1 MNAVVEILN
10 AAGQAFV
17 EFALPMLI
25 QSGVLILILLAV
37 DAVLRR
43 RVRAVFRYWIWML
56 VLVKLVLPPSLGS
69 PVSVGT
75 WFGETLD
82 VPSASL
88 LELQSPVAVEPRVTE
103 SAPTI
108 SAAFSPPD
116 LMIAEPPTPTPAVR
130 SETPVQV
137 ANPTPFAQEPPV
149 SLDWQ
154 GLSLVIWS
162 LVVFALTLLL
172 IQRAFFVR
180 GLLGQSEQANHAML
194 RELEDCRRRLDL
206 RRAIG
211 LRLSPNA
218 TSPAVCGLF
227 RPVILIPQSIAPR
240 LQSQDLQAV
249 LLHELAHV
257 KRGDLWI
264 NLAQTLLQIAYFYN
278 PLLWLAN
285 AMIRRT
291 REQAVDEAVLVAMG
305 ETASQYPETLINI
318 AKLAFTRRPALSL
331 RLIGVVESKSALTA
345 RIKHILTRPLP
356 KTAKLGIFG
365 LFNVLILAVVLLPM
379 AKARPLPRPELD
391 VVSPTEEQDRTVVE
405 VPVSSDGVVTLPNGV
420 TVEFLGLHDC
430 GSKEDA
436 WWRPDGEVLPEAPYG
451 YSRHIRSTQPNQLYE
466 VLFRVNSP
474 TGRTFAKMECTP
486 GRSSTLGFLNRDGG
500 RRSRGLPDDAG
511 DLFTGT
517 LNRGSEANQVR
528 IDLGVGLDNAWEPLG
543 VLDGQASEAVTLA
556 DAVIKP
562 AREEGGKTLVTVSH
576 RIMDREVRLVA
587 IDRNGSVH
595 DPVGQA
601 TRKGGGIVSYEP
613 RFELPLAEARQ
624 FRLEAQKLTW
634 LTFDNVSLQP
644 GQKTE
649 ARTATGPRGDAAD
662 SSGLVAKL
670 RNGAV
675 VELVGIRDCAG
686 GDESW
691 WRPDGEALFVAPSD
705 SPSGFRIARPKTMYD
720 VLFRV
725 EAAAGKAF
733 AEMKWSDGRKPVP
746 TLVRKVGYGSR
757 PGSNIARETDDLFY
771 AVLYLQ
777 SEASQAQIDVG
788 VGLDN
793 AWETLGTLDGRAS
806 NATVTVPGAVIQ
818 PAREE
823 EGKTVATVSHQIAD
837 RSVRLVAVDRHGFVR
852 QPTKHS
858 YGRGDDGGICEAT
871 FELPLAEIQ
880 EVRLEVQ
887 RLAWVTFQ
895 NVSLEAGKK
904 TAVHVAVQSESSSD
918 ASVRAV
924 VLPDVDRESKMLDL
938 ATGEILPLPQAGS
951 PDEIWRAIG
960 MLGRGDLIYDSNALI
975 LVRDAVSD
983 QAHDGPTPPFKTY
996 DIKPPLPVALAVTT
1010 AEGTRFEITILAA
1023 DGRDCTLKYSRIPA
1037 DRSAGGGAPVEPEK
1051 KGTSLEFRIA
1061 PKADELSSDAV
1072 EKQMEA
1078 LLRGEHSVGGDFAW
1092 FETRPSVNLSPDLIT
1107 CESEGKI
1114 HLLLSQEVS
1123 RRMPADGSWG
1133 LERVRETSDA
1143 VGRAAVDVAL
1153 DERGA
1158 QRLGSFTK
1166 ANVRQHMAVVFE
1178 GRVVAVP
1185 FIASPVSAGRLLITG
1200 RFADGEIADLIA
1212 SLRKSIPID
1221 PGGESHNETVSPGG
1235 ESRGASIYMPDLEK
1249 RGADTVLDLGTRT
1262 FLSGEPM
1269 QRDPEYLDKLGKGD
1283 IAYEWAN
1290 GRSGLLCFRGTKIL
1304 EVSIQRPD
1312 GRQMTE
1318 AVGPDVLRREFE
1330 VYFIDAPR
1338 RYRVATARGEEYELN
1353 VISIDKGDSGGALV
1367 QIEKITAVSKSDVGE
1382 SESGPQAQVP
1392 PSMPDKS
1399 LTTVLPNGVTV
1410 TLLGLFTG
1418 RDMERLEWWYPDGTP
1433 APAER
1438 FVEFHRNYVY
1448 PFSSLFRY
1456 GYLIQFGVVPDMT
1469 VRTVVGVGAENRWLW
1484 HSSVPSFAF
1493 GLVMSDTPQ
1502 FETELPSVGDIRV
1515 IVGTGAFK
1523 AVETSYK
1530 YGPIQD
1536 VLTLDDGHRLVVSTP
1551 QAQYPRGLGI
1561 NVIADTDNLDLRL
1574 RSTLANNEVDIDG
1587 AHLDQRCQTG
1597 PLTSIDFRLTPDD
1610 DNPITRISLDYRP
1623 ADVAHFQNVS
1633 LHRGLKADVRVE
1645 VRPAQAAKA
1654 ATHAESEKT
1663 GGTLE
1668 FRIAPRSI
1676 DLDAGL
1682 IEKLKQ
1688 TFSHG
1693 GGLPESDFAWFPIRM
1708 DLTGQPFAITHESG
1722 GKAYVLLWNKPPHV
1736 ILASQ
1741 DWGLES
1747 VYRVTDASR
1756 RPAIGLTFNDKG
1768 ASLFHDL
1775 TAAHVQQN
1783 LAIVVEGTVVG
1794 MPNISAP
1801 LGRAAIIA
1809 GNFTEQEIE
1818 DMMAS
1823 LRKGINRRR
1832 AQPGVAPV
1840 AQVGGGGEAR
1850 IAPGTIQNVSGEV
1863 SGRVLDPEGNPA
1875 AEAQVAL
1882 ITSKASVTIDGGTLQ
1897 PPRFSGAEKAA
1908 IVETDAEGRFR
1919 FENEPNDTF
1928 SLVAAHDVGFAMV
1941 GADAFTAEGMI
1952 RLEKW
1957 GRVEGQVAQGRWP
1970 QGDQIWM
1977 AGLPNETWLGHRRE
1991 YLYDGRCDSQGRFA
2005 FSKVPPGWFEV
2016 GYLIRTGNSTSTH
2029 TSRTP
2034 VVVKSGETVKVT
2046 LGGEGR
2052 PVIGRFVPPAG
2063 YSGTVYFGEGIRSLD
2078 TERPEIPKP
2087 QNYDQMTKRQQ
2098 QEWYRQWRTT
2108 PEYQAW
2114 SDAIWHDLNRRQ
2126 YAFRINPDGTF
2137 RIEDVIAGKYDLT
2150 VYLER
2155 YDPDQSPPQEDLG
2168 GYRGSVEVPEIPGGR
2183 SDEPL
2188 DLGDLVLRMNE
2199 PPLKVGDAAPL
2210 FEAKTLDGRDI
2221 RLADYRGRF
2230 VLLSFWQPVHNAEL
2244 DRLKALYKTYGAD
2257 RLQIIGLGGNDTREE
2272 VESFVREHQIEWPEI
2287 YVGTT
2292 GNEIVKQYRLA
2303 GLPYIVLIVPGGKIV
2318 ATWLRDEK
2326 LTKTVQEAIGEAG
2339 RADRVPLKLE
2349 YPDLPEP
2356 RFSAYSEEY
2365 YSTTANYRMP
2375 LAEEP
2380 AVVLVPPDVTNVARG
2395 KPVSSNS
2402 PTEPI
2407 IGDIEAVT
2415 DGDKKVMHFVEFE
2428 PLLSPR
2434 RPIYVTIDLGRE
2446 YEIHAV
2452 AWWHDF
2458 HRPSIYQDVV
2468 VRVARDPQFQDAAIL
2483 YNNDF
2488 DDSLG
2493 FGKGTDPAYVETNK
2507 GWVAGANGVH
2517 GRYVRLYN
2525 SGSPRNLCSQFTE
2538 VEVYGR

>member
-82 VPSASL
+82 VPMKR
-88 LELQSPVAVEPRVTE
+88 VAGVPPARAEVLRPSVFEGPTPSTPAGKMPATQQPPVTE
-103 SAPTI
+103 SAISLPMPETAAPVEHSVVPGTGTI
-108 SAAFSPPD
+108 AHPPA
-116 LMIAEPPTPTPAVR
+116 LT
-130 SETPVQV
+130 
-137 ANPTPFAQEPPV
+137 
-149 SLDWQ
+149 WQ
-154 GLSLVIWS
+154 GL
-162 LVVFALTLLL
+162 LLL
-172 IQRAFFVR
+172 IWAVVAFALMLLLVQRAYFVR
-180 GLLGQSEQANHAML
+180 GLIGQADEANRTM
-194 RELEDCRRRLDL
+194 RDQVEDCRRRLGL
-206 RRAIG
+206 RRAVA

-218 TSPAVCGLF
+218 TSPAVCGLL

-240 LQSQDLQAV
+240 LQPQDLHAV

-257 KRGDLWI
+257 KRGDLWV
-264 NLAQTLLQIAYFYN
+264 NLIQTLLQIAYFYN

-305 ETASQYPETLINI
+305 ETASQYPETLVNI

-356 KTAKLGIFG
+356 KTAKLGLAG
-365 LFNVLILAVVLLPM
+365 LTAVAIIGAILLPM

-391 VVSPTEEQDRTVVE
+391 VVSATEEQDRTVVE

-430 GSKEDA
+430 GSKEDT

-451 YSRHIRSTQPNQLYE
+451 YSRYIRSMQPNQTYE
-466 VLFRVNSP
+466 VLFRISSP
-474 TGRTFAKMECTP
+474 TGRTFGKMEWIR
-486 GRSSTLGFLNRDGG
+486 GRSHAPGFLHRDGG
-500 RRSRGLPDDAG
+500 RRSRGLPDDTG

-517 LNRGSEANQVR
+517 LDRGSEADQVR
-528 IDLGVGLDNAWEPLG
+528 IDIGVGLDNAWEPLG

-556 DAVIKP
+556 DAVIEP
-562 AREEGGKTLVTVSH
+562 ARREGGKTVLTVTH
-576 RIMDREVRLVA
+576 RISDREVRLVA
-587 IDRNGSVH
+587 VDKYGFVH
-595 DPVGQA
+595 EPAGYG
-601 TRKGGGIVSYEP
+601 TRQGRGIVGYEP
-613 RFELPLAEARQ
+613 WFELSLAEVRQ

-634 LTFDNVSLQP
+634 LAFENVSLRA

-649 ARTATGPRGDAAD
+649 VRSLLPDGDRKSTGDAEPVAI
-662 SSGLVAKL
+662 AKL
-670 RNGAV
+670 PNGAV

-691 WRPDGEALFVAPSD
+691 WRPDGEALSVAPVD
-705 SPSGFRIARPKTMYD
+705 SSGGARGGTPKTMYE

-725 EAAAGKAF
+725 DGTAGKAF
-733 AEMKWSDGRKPVP
+733 AETRWNDGDRFVP
-746 TLVRKVGYGSR
+746 GLVRGIRYGGR
-757 PGSNIARETDDLFY
+757 PDSDIPREADRLFSIMLHPRRG
-771 AVLYLQ
+771 AT
-777 SEASQAQIDVG
+777 EAQIDVG

-793 AWETLGTLDGRAS
+793 AWELLGTLDGRAS
-806 NATVTVPGAVIQ
+806 NTTVTVPGAVIQ

-823 EGKTVATVSHQIAD
+823 EGKIVATVSHQIAD
-837 RSVRLVAVDRHGFVR
+837 RSIRLVAVDRHGFVR

-924 VLPDVDRESKMLDL
+924 VLPDVDREAKMLDL

-960 MLGRGDLIYDSNALI
+960 MLGRGDLVYDSNALI
-975 LVRDAVSD
+975 LVREAVSD
-983 QAHDGPTPPFKTY
+983 QAHVGPTPPFKTY
-996 DIKPPLPVALAVTT
+996 DIKPPLPVALTVTT
-1010 AEGTRFEITILAA
+1010 AEGARFEVTILAG
-1023 DGRDCTLKYSRIPA
+1023 DERDCTLKYSRIPA

-1078 LLRGEHSVGGDFAW
+1078 LLRGERSAGGDFAW
-1092 FETRPSVNLSPDLIT
+1092 FETRPSVNLSPDQIT

-1114 HLLLSQEVS
+1114 YLLLSQEAS

-1143 VGRAAVDVAL
+1143 VGRPGIELVL

-1166 ANVRQHMAVVFE
+1166 VNARRYMAVAFE

-1200 RFADGEIADLIA
+1200 RFADGEIGDLIA
-1212 SLRKSIPID
+1212 SLRKSIPIG

-1235 ESRGASIYMPDLEK
+1235 ESHGASIYMPDLEK
-1249 RGADTVLDLGTRT
+1249 RGADTVLDLATLE

-1290 GRSGLLCFRGTKIL
+1290 GKSGLLCFRGTKIL
-1304 EVSIQRPD
+1304 EVSTQQPD

-1367 QIEKITAVSKSDVGE
+1367 QIEKITAVSKSGVGE
-1382 SESGPQAQVP
+1382 SDSGPQAQVP
-1392 PSMPDKS
+1392 PSTPDKS
-1399 LTTVLPNGVTV
+1399 LTTVLPNGATV

-1438 FVEFHRNYVY
+1438 FAEFHRNYVY

-1469 VRTVVGVGAENRWLW
+1469 VRTVAGVGAENLWLW
-1484 HSSVPSFAF
+1484 HSDAPSFAF

-1523 AVETSYK
+1523 AVEKSYK

-1561 NVIADTDNLDLRL
+1561 NVIADTDNLDFRL
-1574 RSTLANNEVDIDG
+1574 RSTLANNEVDIDR
-1587 AHLDQRCQTG
+1587 AYLDQKCQMG
-1597 PLTSIDFRLTPDD
+1597 PLTAIDFRLTSDE
-1610 DNPITRISLDYRP
+1610 NRQITRISLDYRP
-1623 ADVAHFQNVS
+1623 ADVAHFHNVS
-1633 LHRGLKADVRVE
+1633 LHRGLKADVQVE
-1645 VRPAQAAKA
+1645 VRPAQATDTAFR
-1654 ATHAESEKT
+1654 AEPEKT
-1663 GGTLE
+1663 VGPLE

-1676 DLDAGL
+1676 DLDAGVV
-1682 IEKLKQ
+1682 ERLKQ

-1693 GGLPESDFAWFPIRM
+1693 GGLPESDFTWFPIRM

-1741 DWGLES
+1741 DWGLGS
-1747 VYRVTDASR
+1747 VYRVTDANR

-1783 LAIVVEGTVVG
+1783 LAIMVEGTVVG

-1801 LGRAAIIA
+1801 LGRAAIIT

-1818 DMMAS
+1818 
-1823 LRKGINRRR
+1823 
-1832 AQPGVAPV
+1832 
-1840 AQVGGGGEAR
+1840 
-1850 IAPGTIQNVSGEV
+1850 
-1863 SGRVLDPEGNPA
+1863 VLLA
-1875 AEAQVAL
+1875 VL
-1882 ITSKASVTIDGGTLQ
+1882 
-1897 PPRFSGAEKAA
+1897 
-1908 IVETDAEGRFR
+1908 GRF
-1919 FENEPNDTF
+1919 
-1928 SLVAAHDVGFAMV
+1928 
-1941 GADAFTAEGMI
+1941 
-1952 RLEKW
+1952 K
-1957 GRVEGQVAQGRWP
+1957 
-1970 QGDQIWM
+1970 
-1977 AGLPNETWLGHRRE
+1977 AG
-1991 YLYDGRCDSQGRFA
+1991 SQR
-2005 FSKVPPGWFEV
+2005 
-2016 GYLIRTGNSTSTH
+2016 
-2029 TSRTP
+2029 
-2034 VVVKSGETVKVT
+2034 
-2046 LGGEGR
+2046 
-2052 PVIGRFVPPAG
+2052 
-2063 YSGTVYFGEGIRSLD
+2063 
-2078 TERPEIPKP
+2078 
-2087 QNYDQMTKRQQ
+2087 
-2098 QEWYRQWRTT
+2098 
-2108 PEYQAW
+2108 
-2114 SDAIWHDLNRRQ
+2114 
-2126 YAFRINPDGTF
+2126 
-2137 RIEDVIAGKYDLT
+2137 
-2150 VYLER
+2150 
-2155 YDPDQSPPQEDLG
+2155 
-2168 GYRGSVEVPEIPGGR
+2168 
-2183 SDEPL
+2183 
-2188 DLGDLVLRMNE
+2188 
-2199 PPLKVGDAAPL
+2199 
-2210 FEAKTLDGRDI
+2210 
-2221 RLADYRGRF
+2221 
-2230 VLLSFWQPVHNAEL
+2230 
-2244 DRLKALYKTYGAD
+2244 
-2257 RLQIIGLGGNDTREE
+2257 
-2272 VESFVREHQIEWPEI
+2272 
-2287 YVGTT
+2287 
-2292 GNEIVKQYRLA
+2292 
-2303 GLPYIVLIVPGGKIV
+2303 
-2318 ATWLRDEK
+2318 
-2326 LTKTVQEAIGEAG
+2326 
-2339 RADRVPLKLE
+2339 
-2349 YPDLPEP
+2349 
-2356 RFSAYSEEY
+2356 
-2365 YSTTANYRMP
+2365 
-2375 LAEEP
+2375 
-2380 AVVLVPPDVTNVARG
+2380 
-2395 KPVSSNS
+2395 
-2402 PTEPI
+2402 
-2407 IGDIEAVT
+2407 
-2415 DGDKKVMHFVEFE
+2415 
-2428 PLLSPR
+2428 
-2434 RPIYVTIDLGRE
+2434 
-2446 YEIHAV
+2446 
-2452 AWWHDF
+2452 
-2458 HRPSIYQDVV
+2458 
-2468 VRVARDPQFQDAAIL
+2468 
-2483 YNNDF
+2483 
-2488 DDSLG
+2488 
-2493 FGKGTDPAYVETNK
+2493 
-2507 GWVAGANGVH
+2507 
-2517 GRYVRLYN
+2517 
-2525 SGSPRNLCSQFTE
+2525 
-2538 VEVYGR
+2538 